1 MARLSAEVDF
11 SASAGVARSGAAS
24 GASRDTVPRVS
35 ESAVEKA
42 PEASPD
48 RRIWLDGELVPWA
61 RATVHVLSHS
71 LQRGSLIFDFLSVH
85 RTPRGPAIFRLRE
98 HVERLLRSAEL
109 VGLPLRMGADEI
121 GEAIVQTVRANPGST
136 HVKVSAYI
144 GSVEVDVVPADDRV
158 SLAVAAY
165 DPGADIAA
173 HKPGGQQPAK
183 PTLRLWIEKTR
194 RNRRR
199 DIIAPQAKVSANY
212 VSPMAAKWEAR
223 RRGYDDVLLV
233 DEDGY
238 IAEGPTTN
246 VFFFD
251 AAGALRTPP
260 DRNVLLG
267 VTRSTA
273 MEIAKHE
280 GTDVRE
286 DPVTCEDLIR
296 AREVFVTGTTA
307 GICPVV
313 EIDRQPIGGG
323 APGPKTLALRER
335 FETITRGGDAAFD
348 HWLTYLEGA

>member
-1 MARLSAEVDF
+1 VTRSA
-11 SASAGVARSGAAS
+11 A
-24 GASRDTVPRVS
+24 
-35 ESAVEKA
+35 KQA
-42 PEASPD
+42 PETPPD
-48 RRIWLDGELVPWA
+48 RRIWLDGELVSWE
-61 RATVHVLSHS
+61 RATVHILSHS

-85 RTPRGPAIFRLRE
+85 ETPRGPAIFRLRE

-109 VGLPLRMGADEI
+109 VGLPFRMSAEEI
-121 GEAIVQTVRANPGST
+121 CEAIVLTVRANPGST
-136 HVKVSAYI
+136 VVKASAFI

-173 HKPGGQQPAK
+173 RKPGGQPPAR
-183 PTLRLWIEKTR
+183 TALRVWIEKKR

-199 DIIAPQAKVSANY
+199 DIIAPQAKVAANY

-223 RRGYDDVLLV
+223 RQGYDDVLLV

-251 AAGALRTPP
+251 ADGTLRTPP

-267 VTRSTA
+267 VTRSTVIE
-273 MEIAKHE
+273 MAKHD

-286 DPVTCEDLIR
+286 DAVTREDLLQ
-296 AREVFVTGTTA
+296 AREVFLTGTAT
-307 GICPVV
+307 GICSVV
-313 EIDRQPIGGG
+313 EIDGQTIGDG
-323 APGPKTLALRER
+323 AAGPKALALRER
-335 FETITRGGDAAFD
+335 FETITRGGDAAYD
-348 HWLTYLEGA
+348 HWLTYVEGA